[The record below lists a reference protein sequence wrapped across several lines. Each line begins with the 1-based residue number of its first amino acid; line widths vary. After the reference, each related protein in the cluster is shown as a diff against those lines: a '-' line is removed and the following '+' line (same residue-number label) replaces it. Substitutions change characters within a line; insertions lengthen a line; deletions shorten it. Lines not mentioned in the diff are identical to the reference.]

1 MGWVLLKT
9 LASLTAV
16 LGLMFVLVIVMKKY
30 MGGFQTTTSALISV
44 DLLGHRM
51 LQPKR
56 SIVVVKVLNKIMIIG
71 MTEEG
76 MTMLGEIGD
85 ADILHWVDTTMAETD
100 SGSHRVSSKKGN
112 KVPFVEYLSRNIG
125 ILRPRNRRGT
135 AGNLRPEIEGE
146 N

>member
-9 LASLTAV
+9 LASLAAV
-16 LGLMFVLVIVMKKY
+16 LGLMFVLVIVLKKT
-30 MGGFQTTTSALISV
+30 MGGFQTSKAALISV

-85 ADILHWVDTTMAETD
+85 ADILHWVDATMAETA
-100 SGSHRVSSKKGN
+100 SGSGGSSAKAGTG
-112 KVPFVEYLSRNIG
+112 VPFVEYLSRNIG
-125 ILRPRNRRGT
+125 ILRPRSRRGA